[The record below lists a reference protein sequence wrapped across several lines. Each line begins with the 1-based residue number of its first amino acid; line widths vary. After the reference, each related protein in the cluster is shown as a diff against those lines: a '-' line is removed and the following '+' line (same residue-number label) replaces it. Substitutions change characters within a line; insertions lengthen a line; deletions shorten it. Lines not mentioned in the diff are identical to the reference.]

1 VYVCRFSWLWL
12 WCVFYVCVAA
22 CVVDGQYGVC
32 QYILLQYVRVWKR
45 KDVGMCMSVVLVGY
59 GYGVSSTCALWRVL
73 WMDNM
78 VCVIIV
84 CSSMSECEG
93 VGVCM
98 CVVMVGYGYGV
109 SSTCALWCVLWM
121 GNTVCVIIVLSSISE
136 CEGVDVCMCV
146 VMVGYG
152 YGVSST
158 CALWCVLWM
167 GIMGMV
173 CVLDVSHGVCH
184 YSVF

>member
-1 VYVCRFSWLWL
+1 
-12 WCVFYVCVAA
+12 
-22 CVVDGQYGVC
+22 
-32 QYILLQYVRVWKR
+32 
-45 KDVGMCMSVVLVGY
+45 
-59 GYGVSSTCALWRVL
+59 
-73 WMDNM
+73 
-78 VCVIIV
+78 
-84 CSSMSECEG
+84 
-93 VGVCM
+93 VCM